1 MKTPLILLVIA
12 GLALGCSS
20 EPAISPAILGGGEL
34 LDPSLYKPEQY
45 LVSRAIPNPTPAQA
59 QRPVVVAIHGYT
71 ATTFEWD
78 EYRAYLGGRPDVYLS
93 QVLLGGH
100 GRSYEDFRRATWRD
114 WQTAITAEYDALLK
128 AGYRNITLVGSSTG
142 GALLLELLASGYFAG
157 RPAPR
162 NVMLVDPIVVS
173 SDKALSLVQ
182 AVGPVL
188 GYVET
193 EQPAAEDKVYYRFR
207 PQETLQQL
215 QKLLTVVRKDLERGV
230 TLPADCAFKVYKSRQ
245 DAVADPVSAV
255 LIHRGVRTAG
265 NERVA
270 VQLVDSDLHV
280 FTRLSLREGV
290 SARDRQNQTVA
301 FADITAWA
309 LR

>member
-1 MKTPLILLVIA
+1 MKTSISLLVIA
-12 GLALGCSS
+12 VVGLACSS
-20 EPAISPAILGGGEL
+20 EPAITPDMLDSGTRF
-34 LDPSLYKPEQY
+34 DPSLYKPEQY
-45 LVSRAIPNPTPAQA
+45 LVSRAVPNPTPAQA
-59 QRPVVVAIHGYT
+59 QRPVVLACHGYT

-78 EYRAYLGGRPDVYLS
+78 EYRAYLNGRTDVYLS

-100 GRSYEDFRRATWRD
+100 GRSYENFKQATWHD
-114 WQTAITAEYDALLK
+114 WQAAITDEYDALLK

-142 GALLLELLASGYFAG
+142 GALLLELLASGYFTG
-157 RPAPR
+157 RTAPR

-193 EQPAAEDKVYYRFR
+193 EQSAAEDKVYYRFR
-207 PQETLQQL
+207 PQETLQEL
-215 QKLLTVVRKDLERGV
+215 QKVINVVRKDLEKGI
-230 TLPADCAFKVYKSRQ
+230 TLPADCAFKVYKSKQ

-255 LIHRGVRTAG
+255 LIHKGVRTAEG
-265 NERVA
+265 GKVA

-280 FTRLSLREGV
+280 FTRLNLREV
-290 SARDRQNQTVA
+290 VTEQDRRNQTA
-301 FADITAWA
+301 TFADITAWA